1 MSNTSNETTTTPF
14 YELKKLIIEHIES
27 CSFILLGAALIMVS
41 AYLATHAA
49 LLNAA
54 IIAPIGIGMLIVGE
68 SLFLQEKKVEM
79 TAATMIQKTWRGYND
94 KDAKFYR
101 AARAFEK
108 EVEKQLNK
116 QLKNK

>member
-1 MSNTSNETTTTPF
+1 
-14 YELKKLIIEHIES
+14 
-27 CSFILLGAALIMVS
+27 MVS
-41 AYLATHAA
+41 AYLATHTA

-54 IIAPIGIGMLIVGE
+54 IIAPIGIGMLIVGAC
-68 SLFLQEKKVEM
+68 LFPQEKKVEM

-108 EVEKQLNK
+108 EINQQLNTQFK
-116 QLKNK
+116 HK